1 MSKIILED
9 VWYKNIVK
17 GVSMKAEEGVTAII
31 GPNGS
36 GKTTTLKIIAKALK
50 PDKGKVVTPSKIG
63 SSWQNPYYTF
73 TKAEVAEEFTEIFGD
88 RRKVEE
94 FLRTY
99 NLENLVSKYTFK
111 LSMGQA
117 RLISILIAISWGPE
131 ALVID
136 EPTNG
141 LGLKE
146 KRMVE
151 NVLKS
156 IRIPVI
162 IASHDLDFVLRVAD
176 YVYLMNDGHVI
187 AEGPTLDVFYSDRL
201 SALGFPEP
209 YAVVI
214 GKKLGRRL
222 RSIE

>member
-1 MSKIILED
+1 MSRIILED
-9 VWYKNIVK
+9 VWYKNIVR
-17 GVSMKAEEGVTAII
+17 GVSMKAENGVTAII

-36 GKTTTLKIIAKALK
+36 GKTTILRIIVGALK
-50 PDKGKVVTPSKIG
+50 PDKGRVVVPSRIG

-73 TKAEVAEEFTEIFGD
+73 TKAEVIEEFIEIYGDKGRAEELL
-88 RRKVEE
+88 K
-94 FLRTY
+94 TY
-99 NLENLVSKYTFK
+99 NLESLKNSYTFK

-131 ALVID
+131 ALVVD

-141 LGLKE
+141 LGVRE

-151 NVLKS
+151 DLLKN
-156 IRIPVI
+156 IKIPVV

-176 YVYLMNDGHVI
+176 YVYVLSNGRVV
-187 AEGPTLDVFYSDRL
+187 AGGPTLDVFYSSIL
-201 SALGFPEP
+201 SVLGFPEP
-209 YAVVI
+209 YAVLV
-214 GKKLGRRL
+214 GRKLSRRL